1 MHLLEE
7 EVSDAVDE
15 PNDAV
20 DGRILRV
27 AEVENVIPLAF
38 SIDDVLGNDDFHE
51 TMDDGVS
58 IHPSIAVKNLMLTFL
73 RKSMRIPKLFRTLT

>member
-15 PNDAV
+15 PNDVV

-27 AEVENVIPLAF
+27 AEVENVIPLAV

-51 TMDDGVS
+51 TMDDGVENNDHHS
-58 IHPSIAVKNLMLTFL
+58 IHSSIQ
-73 RKSMRIPKLFRTLT
+73 SS